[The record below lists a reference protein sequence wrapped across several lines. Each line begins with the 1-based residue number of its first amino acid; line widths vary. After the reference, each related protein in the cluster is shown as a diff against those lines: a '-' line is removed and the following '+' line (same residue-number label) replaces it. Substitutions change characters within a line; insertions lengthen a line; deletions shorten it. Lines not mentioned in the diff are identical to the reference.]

1 MFQYRLETLLRYRK
15 TREDEGKRALA
26 EANRRYLE
34 ESSRIDGLNAKK
46 AEMMGMIREMT
57 AKSPDAGMMMIYDG
71 YLNGY
76 EADLKDEMTKA
87 DQARTLMEME
97 RQKLVETM
105 KKRRIIE
112 HHKEMLRERYDAEE
126 SRKERIQADEMTL
139 MRFSMR
145 SVE

>member
-1 MFQYRLETLLRYRK
+1 MFRYRLETLLRYRK

-26 EANRRYLE
+26 EASRRYLE
-34 ESSRIDGLNAKK
+34 ESAMIDGLNAKK
-46 AEMMGMIREMT
+46 AEMMAMIGEM
-57 AKSPDAGMMMIYDG
+57 AAQSPDAGMLMIYDG

-76 EADLKDEMTKA
+76 EAELKDEMEKA
-87 DQARTLMEME
+87 DQARVLMDME
-97 RQKLVETM
+97 RQKLVEAM

-112 HHKEMLRERYDAEE
+112 HHKEMLKERYDADE

-145 SVE
+145 SAE

>member
-1 MFQYRLETLLRYRK
+1 MFRYRLETLLKYRK
-15 TREDEGKRALA
+15 TLEDDGKRTLA

-46 AEMMGMIREMT
+46 AEMMAMVGEMM
-57 AKSPDAGMMMIYDG
+57 ANSPDAGMLMIYDG

-76 EADLKDEMTKA
+76 DTDIKDETAKA
-87 DQARTLMEME
+87 DQARKLMEIE

-112 HHKEMLRERYDAEE
+112 HHKEMLKARYNAEE
-126 SRKERIQADEMTL
+126 SRKERIQADEMTSA
-139 MRFSMR
+139 RFSFKGER
-145 SVE
+145 

>member
-1 MFQYRLETLLRYRK
+1 MFQYRLETLLKYRK

-34 ESSRIDGLNAKK
+34 ESARIDGLNAKK
-46 AEMMGMIREMT
+46 AEMTAMIREMA
-57 AKSPDAGMMMIYDG
+57 AKSPDAGMLMIYDG
-71 YLNGY
+71 YLDGY
-76 EADLKDEMTKA
+76 EADLKDEMAKA
-87 DQARTLMEME
+87 DQARVLMEME
-97 RQKLVETM
+97 RQKLVEVM

-112 HHKEMLRERYDAEE
+112 HHKEMLKERYEAEE

-145 SVE
+145 SAQ

>member
-15 TREDEGKRALA
+15 TLEDEGKRALA
-26 EANRRYLE
+26 EANRRYME
-34 ESSRIDGLNAKK
+34 ETAVIDGLHAKK

-57 AKSPDAGMMMIYDG
+57 AKSPDARMLMIYDG

-76 EADLKDEMTKA
+76 DADLKYEMAKA
-87 DQARTLMEME
+87 DQAREFMEME
-97 RQKLVETM
+97 RQKLVEVM

-112 HHKEMLRERYDAEE
+112 HHKETLKERYDAEE

-139 MRFSMR
+139 MRFSGR
-145 SVE
+145 KSE